1 MEGYIKNRFHVL
13 RKVCKVKTFPLDDIK
28 ICGDDMKICGE
39 VELQFHSFLT
49 SVLGGGEVVSFT
61 SWTLCLQEKY
71 PPLPI
76 EYEAVWAPDPV

>member
-1 MEGYIKNRFHVL
+1 
-13 RKVCKVKTFPLDDIK
+13 
-28 ICGDDMKICGE
+28 MKICGE